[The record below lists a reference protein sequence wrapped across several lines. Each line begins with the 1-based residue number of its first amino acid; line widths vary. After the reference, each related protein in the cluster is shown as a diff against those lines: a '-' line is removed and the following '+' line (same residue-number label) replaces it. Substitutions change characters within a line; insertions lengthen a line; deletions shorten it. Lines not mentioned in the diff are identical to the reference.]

1 MAARHACLSY
11 DKLGSVIQGR
21 TAAEIAT
28 SVRDLVASGELPVE
42 AELPTVRALADRL
55 RVNRNTVAS
64 AYAVLVSVGVAET
77 DGRRGTRIAGI
88 PQVPREVARRTDRT
102 TFYGADAGAAQAAG
116 PHGTPGPAGSSGLVD
131 LASGNPDPAL
141 LPSLATPASFDGYET
156 VLYGDPT
163 IDPDLF
169 AWASEQLSPLL
180 PNAHGL
186 VVAHGAVDAIDRVL
200 GAHLTRGDA
209 VAVED
214 PCFVASIGV
223 LRVNGYRTGPVATDE
238 YGMVPGSL
246 AEAIDGG
253 ARAVVC
259 TVRALNPTGASLT
272 AQRAAELRAVLT
284 KHPHILV
291 IEDDHFAGI
300 AATDYHRVTPRNHPR
315 WALVRSFSKFLGPDL
330 RLAVVAADPDT
341 IRRLETRLAVGATW
355 VSRLLQHIAHQLLT
369 DPAVSQ
375 LLTRAAA
382 TYGERRQ
389 LLLDTLRRRVTLV
402 SAIGTDGL
410 NVWIQ
415 LDQPAGPVVAGLAAR
430 GWAVSDGGIYAL
442 TDNPTP
448 ALRVTVSTLTTSQ
461 AAAFADDLTDLI
473 GDADA
478 KDEHHAQAA
487 NQPEE
492 HQ

>member
-1 MAARHACLSY
+1 MTQGLSY
-11 DKLGSVIQGR
+11 DKVEAVIHGR

-28 SVRDLVASGELPVE
+28 SVRDLVASGALAAE

-55 RVNRNTVAS
+55 GVNRNTVAS
-64 AYAVLVSVGVAET
+64 AYAVLVNAGVAET
-77 DGRRGTRIAGI
+77 GGRRGTRIAGI
-88 PQVPREVARRTDRT
+88 PQVPREIDWTTDRT
-102 TFYGADAGAAQAAG
+102 TSDGADAGRAPAAG
-116 PHGTPGPAGSSGLVD
+116 PGGAAGLGGSSGLVD

-141 LPSLATPASFDGYET
+141 LPSLATPASVGGYET

-163 IDPDLF
+163 IDPGLF

-180 PNAHGL
+180 PDAHGL

-200 GAHLTRGDA
+200 GTHLTRGDA

-214 PCFVASIGV
+214 PCFLASIGM
-223 LRVNGYRTGPVATDE
+223 LRVNGYRPAPVATDE
-238 YGMVPGSL
+238 HGMVPVSL
-246 AEAIDGG
+246 AEAISGG

-259 TVRALNPTGASLT
+259 TVRALNPTGASVP
-272 AQRAAELRAVLT
+272 AQRAAELRAVLA
-284 KHPHILV
+284 KHPHVLV

-300 AATDYHRVTPRNHPR
+300 ATTDYHRVTPPRHSR
-315 WALVRSFSKFLGPDL
+315 WALVRSLSKFLGPDL
-330 RLAVVAADPDT
+330 RMAVVAADPDT
-341 IRRLETRLAVGATW
+341 TRRLETRLAVGATW

-382 TYGERRQ
+382 TYGERRH
-389 LLLDTLRRRVTLV
+389 LLLDTLRRRGAPV

-410 NVWIQ
+410 NVWIK
-415 LDQPAGPVVAGLAAR
+415 LDQPAGPVVAGLAVR

-448 ALRVTVSTLTTSQ
+448 ALRVTVSTLTATR
-461 AAAFADDLTDLI
+461 AAAFTDDLTDLI
-473 GDADA
+473 TDA
-478 KDEHHAQAA
+478 EHHTQAA
-487 NQPEE
+487 DQPEE
-492 HQ
+492 LQ